1 MHSDYEGEKKWNKDQ
16 NNILTRITFL
26 HLGHLRHAP
35 KQMKISHQ
43 YFLRTKRNLRK
54 QKKIQREHKSNKKPQ
69 K

>member
-1 MHSDYEGEKKWNKDQ
+1 MRGKKNGIK
-16 NNILTRITFL
+16 IRITFL
-26 HLGHLRHAP
+26 PQRHAP